1 MNGLLK
7 YGWQLKRMILITYG
21 KFKINVNLRLKV
33 ETALAPDARKGFSFV
48 IVKLKRYPS

>member
-1 MNGLLK
+1 MTVEKNDFN
-7 YGWQLKRMILITYG
+7 YSTYG
-21 KFKINVNLRLKV
+21 KFKINLNLRLKV